1 MVAILACVIYLYTIL
16 YSYFNTFFDVH
27 MTIALMVSIIIF
39 CVYLKFKFKRITL
52 FMYTFFILYLS
63 TFNIAFI
70 YLMILP
76 LILGDYKKDFPTL
89 IVALSSIY
97 ITGKVDL
104 IPLFALAIAFSIVMK
119 EKYKKE
125 NEFIEL
131 YDTERKNRYEL
142 ETAKNQLLKANEDII
157 SVTELNERNR
167 IARALH
173 DNIGHKLVGINMILQ
188 ASSAVRYKDQDKADE
203 LTNKAI
209 KELTDTVDLLRDTV
223 HDLKPNKIVGIKVI
237 EKIIEDYNFC
247 EVSFTTK
254 GDMNTIPSGILALMS
269 QNLKEALTNASKYS
283 SATLIKV
290 NLEVSKKYIRFLIKD
305 NGMGAKEIVDGL
317 GISGMRERVENIGGT
332 FTINKNDGFE
342 VISFLPLQGA

>member
-1 MVAILACVIYLYTIL
+1 MVAILACVIYFYTIL

-39 CVYLKFKFKRITL
+39 CVYLKFKFKRIAL
-52 FMYTFFILYLS
+52 FMYTSFILYLS

-76 LILGDYKKDFPTL
+76 LILGDYKRDFPTF
-89 IVALSSIY
+89 IIALSSIY
-97 ITGKVDL
+97 ITGKVEL
-104 IPLFALAIAFSIVMK
+104 IPLFALAIAFSIMMK
-119 EKYKKE
+119 EKDKKE

-142 ETAKNQLLKANEDII
+142 ETAKNQLIKANEDII

-188 ASSAVRYKDQDKADE
+188 ASGAVRYKDQDKADE

-223 HDLKPNKIVGIKVI
+223 HDLKPNKTVGIKVI
-237 EKIIEDYNFC
+237 EKIIADYNYC

-254 GDMNTIPSGILALMS
+254 GDMNSISSGMLALMS

-283 SATLIKV
+283 SATLIDV
-290 NLEVSKKYIRFLIKD
+290 NLEASKKYIRFLIKD
-305 NGMGAKEIVDGL
+305 NGIGAKEIVDGL
-317 GISGMRERVENIGGT
+317 GISGMRERVENVGGT
-332 FTINKNDGFE
+332 FTINKDDGFE
-342 VISFLPLQGA
+342 VVSFFPLKGA